1 MPQLPFLIAISRPRF
16 WIYLF
21 GPFLVGAAA
30 AASAVTEFYSIEFVL
45 FAICFSF
52 PANLLVYGINDIFDY
67 ETDRLNPKKAGYELL
82 VTPDRRKVL
91 FAAIALVNVPFLIAA
106 FYFSAL
112 AGAVMLSF
120 WFLSIFYSAPPI
132 RAKAIPILDSTFN
145 FLYIMPGVFA
155 FVLFSNSLPALDL
168 IIAAGLWTM
177 AMHAF
182 SAVPDIEPDRSAGVA
197 TIATLLGRNKTIVFC
212 LSLYIAAAALAF
224 PYLGPV
230 ALTLGIAYAAMMF
243 FALFRRSSS
252 SLFNIYR
259 AFPLVN
265 AAAGFVLFWAAVYLN
280 PFLYR

>member
-21 GPFLVGAAA
+21 GPFLVGTAAA
-30 AASAVTEFYSIEFVL
+30 AFAVTEFYSIEFVL
-45 FAICFSF
+45 FAIYFLL

-82 VTPDRRKVL
+82 VTPDRRHML
-91 FAAIALVNVPFLIAA
+91 FAAIAFVNVPFLIAA

-112 AGAVMLSF
+112 AGAVMLGF

-132 RAKAIPILDSTFN
+132 RAKAIPILDSGFN
-145 FLYIMPGVFA
+145 VLYVMPGVFA
-155 FVLFSNSLPALDL
+155 FVLFANSFPAVNL

-182 SAVPDIEPDRSAGVA
+182 SAVPDIEPDRTACVA
-197 TIATLLGRNKTIVFC
+197 TVATLLGKTGTIGFC
-212 LSLYIAAAALAF
+212 LLLYIAAAALAF
-224 PYLGPV
+224 PFLGTT
-230 ALTLGIAYAAMMF
+230 AIGLGTIYATLMISSLLTKTGGS
-243 FALFRRSSS
+243 LFRV
-252 SLFNIYR
+252 YR
-259 AFPLVN
+259 AFPIVN

-280 PFLYR
+280 PALN